1 MNTPDRQQHWQTIY
15 STKAP
20 NQVSWTQPVPTTS
33 LDFLRSFG
41 LNRDA
46 RIIDIGGGDSHFVD
60 YLVAEGYRHVT
71 VLDLSAAALE
81 RAKARLG
88 EQAKYVQ
95 WVVGDVLQFQPAVGA
110 YDVWHDR
117 ATFHFFTTAA
127 EITAYLAVAERAV
140 PATGYL
146 TVGTFST
153 NGPTSCSGLPV
164 KQYDEPTLAEQLRRG
179 FAKIRCLTEDHLTP
193 FNTLQNFLFCS
204 FHRLAS

>member
-1 MNTPDRQQHWQTIY
+1 MDQTDRQQHWQTIY

-20 NQVSWTQPVPTTS
+20 DQVSWTQPVPSTS
-33 LDFLRSFG
+33 LDFLASFG
-41 LNRDA
+41 LGKDA

-60 YLVAEGYRHVT
+60 FLVAAGYRSIT

-88 EQAKYVQ
+88 DKAHLVN
-95 WVVGDVLQFQPAVGA
+95 WVVGDVLQFQPEPGA

-127 EITAYLAVAERAV
+127 DIAAYLAVAELAV

-153 NGPTSCSGLPV
+153 EGPTSCSGLPV

-179 FAKIRCLTEDHLTP
+179 FAKIRCLTENHLTP

-204 FHRLAS
+204 FRRLA